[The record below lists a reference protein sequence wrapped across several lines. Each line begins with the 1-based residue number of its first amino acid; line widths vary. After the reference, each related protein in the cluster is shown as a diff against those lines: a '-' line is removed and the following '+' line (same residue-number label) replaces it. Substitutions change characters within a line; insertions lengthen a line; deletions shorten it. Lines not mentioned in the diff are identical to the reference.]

1 MPTKTSARTVP
12 EYLRGLDPERRAIL
26 SAVRNVVNQHLPEG
40 YAEGIAFG
48 MIGWFVPL
56 ETFPDTYNGHPLCY
70 AALAAHKNYN
80 TLYLM
85 GPYGDPRQRKFLE
98 EEFKQRG
105 LKLDMGKSCIHFK
118 TLDDLPLDVVGTVV
132 AWTPASAMMAAHEAS
147 HGKKSARGQKKASA
161 R

>member
-1 MPTKTSARTVP
+1 MPTKTSARTIP

-40 YAEGIAFG
+40 YAEGMAFG

-70 AALAAHKNYN
+70 AALAACKNYN

-85 GPYGDPRQRKFLE
+85 GPYGDPRQRKFLQ

-118 TLDDLPLDVVGTVV
+118 TLDDLPLDVIGTVIE
-132 AWTPASAMMAAHEAS
+132 WTPASAMMAAHEAS
-147 HGKKSARGQKKASA
+147 HGKKTSRGQKSA
-161 R
+161 RAR

>member
-70 AALAAHKNYN
+70 AGLAANKNFN

-85 GPYGDPRQRKFLE
+85 GPYGDPRQRQFLE

-118 TLDDLPLDVVGTVV
+118 TLDDLPLDVIATVIQ
-132 AWTPASAMMAAHEAS
+132 WTPASAMMAAHEAS
-147 HGKKSARGQKKASA
+147 HGKKASGGKKAA
-161 R
+161 RAR